1 MDQME
6 HSAQLQKAKYF
17 ALGKDL
23 PEDLLKQL
31 VDMKELETDVA
42 TVMKT
47 KEQELHHIKA
57 DREEVTSSLKDVSL
71 WLTDAELRLQ
81 DRIINIPDSIHN
93 LQVRRIGYVT
103 LLF

>member
-1 MDQME
+1 MCV
-6 HSAQLQKAKYF
+6 SGIYF
-17 ALGKDL
+17 ASFSTLLLFCYDL
-23 PEDLLKQL
+23 IKQL

-42 TVMKT
+42 TAMKT

-81 DRIINIPDSIHN
+81 DRIWI
-93 LQVRRIGYVT
+93 
-103 LLF
+103 